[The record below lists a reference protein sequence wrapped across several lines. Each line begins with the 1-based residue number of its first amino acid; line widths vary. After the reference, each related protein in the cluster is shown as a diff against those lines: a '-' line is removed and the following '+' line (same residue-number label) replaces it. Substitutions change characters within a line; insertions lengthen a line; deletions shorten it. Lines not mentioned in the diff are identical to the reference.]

1 MQHRITGHLSE
12 TGVVMLLNTESGMIL
27 FNSLKAAHKACKKI
41 GLSLSDAVFNY
52 RQSTMTYT
60 PNYEGLGFVSSLFA
74 GLQDG
79 CVLSQNV
86 SLRIFICLFLV
97 PSYFLLLL
105 FLSLIKHF
113 VVVKLSK
120 CVKTSHVQ
128 VRILI

>member
-12 TGVVMLLNTESGMIL
+12 TGVVMLSNTESGIIL
-27 FNSLKAAHKACKKI
+27 LNSLKAAPTVVDVILLHKARKKI
-41 GLSLSDAVFNY
+41 GLSLSDAVINY

-86 SLRIFICLFLV
+86 SLRIFICLFL
-97 PSYFLLLL
+97 LLL
-105 FLSLIKHF
+105 FLSTFL
-113 VVVKLSK
+113 LN
-120 CVKTSHVQ
+120 T
-128 VRILI
+128 LYL